1 MSRGLGMVQRMC
13 LSVLESHGDHLDSIE
28 IAGRALDKEVINDS
42 EHVSFRRALRTLAE
56 RGLVV
61 DLGRGFRDGRRRWAL
76 PEAAK
81 RYFQDYERLFGRRQ
95 AMRARLTSRFTADR
109 FPDHA

>member
-1 MSRGLGMVQRMC
+1 MSRGLGKVQRMC
-13 LSVLESHGDHLDSIE
+13 LSVLGSHGSHLDSIE

-56 RGLVV
+56 RGRVV
-61 DLGRGFRDGRRRWAL
+61 DLGRGFHDGRRRWAL

-81 RYFQDYERLFGRRQ
+81 RYFEDYERFFGRRQ
-95 AMRARLTSRFTADR
+95 AMRARLASRFTADR